1 MFFIALIMLVVVA
14 TVWWM
19 SSQRTLSANER
30 LYLKRRGY
38 VSEEDSETG
47 PPIPKDARLFGLIE
61 SLGDISPFAR
71 QRAAEELSRL
81 CASGQRDPRMLSSL
95 IAALDDSDS
104 AVRSSAATAL
114 SNLGDVAAVE
124 PLRRRLDDE
133 ASIHV
138 RAAVQRAIAKLED
151 RGLGM
156 GT

>member
-1 MFFIALIMLVVVA
+1 MLLIVLIVLVVVA
-14 TVWWM
+14 AVWWVN
-19 SSQRTLSANER
+19 SQQTLSVNEK

-38 VSEEDSETG
+38 VSEEDLEPG
-47 PPIPKDARLFGLIE
+47 QPIPKDTRLFSLIE
-61 SLGDISPFAR
+61 SLTDISPFAR

-95 IAALDDSDS
+95 IAALKDSDA
-104 AVRSSAATAL
+104 AVRTSAATAL

-138 RAAVQRAIAKLED
+138 RAAVQRAIAKLGD
-151 RGLGM
+151 GS
-156 GT
+156 